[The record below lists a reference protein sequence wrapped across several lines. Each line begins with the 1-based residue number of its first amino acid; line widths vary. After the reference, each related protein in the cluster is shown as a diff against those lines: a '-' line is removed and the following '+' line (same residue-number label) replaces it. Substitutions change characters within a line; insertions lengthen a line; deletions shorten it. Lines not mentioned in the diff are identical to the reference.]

1 MAACEA
7 PRPPRASGEEGVPQR
22 AAAGPLQVRAIGV
35 RAYMCTD
42 IAFITEAGS
51 PSYR

>member
-7 PRPPRASGEEGVPQR
+7 PHPPRASGEEGVLRLEGPQR

-35 RAYMCTD
+35 RA
-42 IAFITEAGS
+42 
-51 PSYR
+51 